1 MVEYWQSLL
10 LGPYIPHGHCYLWQP
25 GLVWLHLLSDALIAL
40 SYWMIAG
47 ALIYFVQKRPDV
59 PFKPLF
65 WLFAA
70 FIAACGATHLLG
82 VWTLWFPAY
91 WVSGTMKA
99 LTALVSLATA
109 LELVPRLPLA
119 LALPNATQLMDMN
132 RALQD
137 EIGERKQAEASL
149 RTAEQEVRQ
158 LNQTLEDRVQRRTA
172 QLEAA
177 KQQIE
182 TLLEQER
189 QARMTLQTTTT
200 NLEETA
206 ERLNLA
212 LSAAQMGSWDWQLDT
227 NTQVWSPQTEQ
238 IMGFEPGTVSHTA
251 EVWAERVHPEDLPRI
266 QALVD
271 DAIATQTEFVG
282 QYRMHWPDDTW
293 HWVSAY
299 GRVVSVKD
307 GRAQRLV
314 GIVQDITVA
323 KQAEL
328 DLQASERR
336 FRAVFEQAAVG
347 MARLDWQGH
356 WIQVNQ
362 KFCDI
367 LGYRPEE
374 LISRSFQSITH
385 EGDRLQDEYYYHQ
398 LLTEHTP
405 CQFEKRYLRKDGTP
419 LWTLVTASV
428 ESDEADRPLAFIAII
443 EDIEDRK
450 AAREELLRRADEMA
464 NTNLMLAHT
473 TAMLEQRNAELDQ
486 FAYVASHDLKAPLR
500 AISNLADW
508 IGEDLEGQIPAEN
521 RRQLDLLRSRVQRME
536 ALINGLLEYSRV
548 GRRQRSMVAVDLNL
562 LLDNVIDSLDPPE
575 QFKVEVPTDLPTLY
589 SHKTALGQVFA
600 NLINNAIKHHHCA
613 GEACPEGVGE
623 AWRGTVRITWQDQG
637 QWLEFAVADDGPG
650 IAPQYHD
657 KIFTIFQ
664 TLKARDD
671 FESTGVGLAVV
682 KKIVEAENG
691 RVWLTSTVGEGT
703 TFYFTWPFIKTPP
716 TQAKE
721 DLIDS
726 NS

>member
-1 MVEYWQSLL
+1 MIEDWQALVS
-10 LGPYIPHGHCYLWQP
+10 GPYIPHGHCYLWQP

-40 SYWMIAG
+40 SYWLIAG
-47 ALIYFVQKRPDV
+47 ALIYFVQRRPDV

-65 WLFAA
+65 WLFAT
-70 FIAACGATHLLG
+70 FIAACGATHLLS
-82 VWTLWFPAY
+82 VWTLWFPTY
-91 WVSGTMKA
+91 WVSGSVKA
-99 LTALVSLATA
+99 FTALVSLYTA

-132 RALQD
+132 QALQA
-137 EIGERKQAEASL
+137 EIGDRKQAEASL
-149 RTAEQEVRQ
+149 RTAETEVRQ
-158 LNQTLEDRVQRRTA
+158 LNATLEERVQRRTA
-172 QLEAA
+172 ELEAA

-189 QARMTLQTTTT
+189 RDRSTLQRAKDD
-200 NLEETA
+200 LQDTA

-212 LSAAQMGSWDWQLDT
+212 LSAAQMGTWDWHLDHETQL
-227 NTQVWSPQTEQ
+227 WSPQTER
-238 IMGFEPGTVSHTA
+238 IMGLEPGTVSQTA
-251 EVWAERVHPEDLPRI
+251 QVWAERVHPDDLPAI
-266 QALVD
+266 EGLVN
-271 DAIATQTEFVG
+271 DAIATQGEFVG

-293 HWVSAY
+293 HWISAY
-299 GRVVSVKD
+299 GRVVAVKD
-307 GRAQRLV
+307 GHSQRMV
-314 GIVQDITVA
+314 GVMQDITPA

-328 DLQASERR
+328 SLRASETR

-347 MARLDWQGH
+347 MARLDMQGH

-362 KFCDI
+362 KLCNI
-367 LGYRPEE
+367 LGYQPQD
-374 LISRSFQSITH
+374 LLGQSFQAITY
-385 EGDRLQDEYYYHQ
+385 EGDKPQDEYYHQQ
-398 LLTEHTP
+398 LLTGEQTS

-419 LWTLVTASV
+419 LWTLVTVSV
-428 ESDEADRPLAFIAII
+428 ESDDTHGPSALIAIL
-443 EDIEDRK
+443 ENIEDRK

-464 NTNLMLAHT
+464 NTNLVLAHT

-486 FAYVASHDLKAPLR
+486 FAYVTSHDLKAPLR

-508 IGEDLEGQIPAEN
+508 IGEDLGNQLPPEN
-521 RRQLDLLRSRVQRME
+521 QHQLDLLRSRVQRME

-548 GRRQRSMVAVDLNL
+548 GRRQRTIEAVDLSEL
-562 LLDNVIDSLDPPE
+562 LTNVVDSLAPPKS
-575 QFKVEVPTDLPTLY
+575 FGLDIAPDLPTLY

-600 NLINNAIKHHHCA
+600 NLINNAIKHHH
-613 GEACPEGVGE
+613 
-623 AWRGTVRITWQDQG
+623 RDQGTVRVTWRDQG
-637 QWLEFAVADDGPG
+637 KRIEFAVADDGPG

-703 TFYFTWPFIKTPP
+703 TFYFTWPFTKTPP
-716 TQAKE
+716 A
-721 DLIDS
+721 
-726 NS
+726 

>member
-1 MVEYWQSLL
+1 MVDYWQSLL
-10 LGPYIPHGHCYLWQP
+10 SGPFIPHGHCYLWRP

-40 SYWMIAG
+40 SYWTIAG
-47 ALIYFVQKRPDV
+47 ALVYLVQRRSDL

-70 FIAACGATHLLG
+70 FIAACGATHLLE
-82 VWTLWFPAY
+82 VWTLWFPTY
-91 WVSGTMKA
+91 WVSGAVKA

-119 LALPNATQLMDMN
+119 LALPNLTQLMDMN
-132 RALQD
+132 QALQS
-137 EIGERKQAEASL
+137 EISDRKQAEASL
-149 RTAEQEVRQ
+149 RAAEMEVRQ
-158 LNQTLEDRVQRRTA
+158 LNQTLEERVQHRTA
-172 QLEAA
+172 QLEEAN
-177 KQQIE
+177 QQIE

-189 QARMTLQTTTT
+189 RDRATLQRAKDD
-200 NLEETA
+200 LQDTA

-212 LSAAQMGSWDWQLDT
+212 LGAAQMGSWDWHLDSD
-227 NTQVWSPQTEQ
+227 TQIWSPQIER
-238 IMGFEPGTVSHTA
+238 ILGLEPGTTPQTA
-251 EVWAERVHPEDLPRI
+251 VVWAERVHPDDLPAIER
-266 QALVD
+266 LVQE
-271 DAIATQTEFVG
+271 AIATQGEFAG
-282 QYRMHWPDDTW
+282 QYRLRWPDNTM

-299 GRVVSVKD
+299 GRVVNAKD
-307 GRAQRLV
+307 GCSQRMV
-314 GIVQDITVA
+314 GVLQDITAA

-328 DLQASERR
+328 DLRASERR

-347 MARLDWQGH
+347 MARLNWEGQ

-374 LISRSFQSITH
+374 LINRSFQSITY
-385 EGDRLQDEYYYHQ
+385 EGDRLQDEYYYQ
-398 LLTEHTP
+398 KLITERTP

-419 LWTLVTASV
+419 LWTLATVSV
-428 ESDEADRPLAFIAII
+428 ESDDTDGPSAFIAII

-450 AAREELLRRADEMA
+450 AAREELLHRADEMA
-464 NTNLMLAHT
+464 NTNLVLAHT

-508 IGEDLEGQIPAEN
+508 IGEDLGNQLPPEN
-521 RRQLDLLRSRVQRME
+521 QRQLELLRSRVDRME

-548 GRRQRSMVAVDLNL
+548 GRRQRSIVAIDVNELLTNVVDSLAPPKSFVVDL
-562 LLDNVIDSLDPPE
+562 
-575 QFKVEVPTDLPTLY
+575 PTDLPTLY

-600 NLINNAIKHHHCA
+600 NLINNAIKHHH
-613 GEACPEGVGE
+613 
-623 AWRGTVRITWQDQG
+623 RDQGTVHISWRDRG
-637 QWLEFAVADDGPG
+637 KWLEFAIADDGPG

-682 KKIVEAENG
+682 KKIIEAEKG
-691 RVWLTSTVGEGT
+691 RVWLTSAVGEGT
-703 TFYFTWPFIKTPP
+703 TFYFTWPFTKTPP
-716 TQAKE
+716 AQ
-721 DLIDS
+721 D
-726 NS
+726 

>member
-1 MVEYWQSLL
+1 MVEYWQSLM

-25 GLVWLHLLSDALIAL
+25 GLVWLHLLSDALVAL

-47 ALIYFVQKRPDV
+47 ALVYFVQRRPDV

-70 FIAACGATHLLG
+70 FIAACGATHLLS
-82 VWTLWFPAY
+82 VWTLWFPTY
-91 WVSGTMKA
+91 WVSGTVKA
-99 LTALVSLATA
+99 VTALVSLATA

-119 LALPNATQLMDMN
+119 LALPNATQLMDLN
-132 RALQD
+132 QALQA
-137 EIGERKQAEASL
+137 EIGDRKQAEASL
-149 RTAEQEVRQ
+149 RTAELEVRQ
-158 LNQTLEDRVQRRTA
+158 LNQTLEERVQRRTA
-172 QLEAA
+172 QLEEA

-182 TLLEQER
+182 TLLAQER
-189 QARMTLQTTTT
+189 QARIALQSTTTD
-200 NLEETA
+200 LQETA

-227 NTQVWSPQTEQ
+227 DTQVWSPQTER
-238 IMGFEPGTVSHTA
+238 IMGFEPGTVAHTA
-251 EVWAERVHPEDLPRI
+251 EVWAERVHPQDLPGI
-266 QALVD
+266 QSLVD
-271 DAIATQTEFVG
+271 DAIASQTEFVG
-282 QYRMHWPDDTW
+282 QYRMRWPDDTW
-293 HWVSAY
+293 HWISAY
-299 GRVVSVKD
+299 GRVVAVKA
-307 GRAQRLV
+307 GRTQRLV
-314 GIVQDITVA
+314 GVVQDITVA

-328 DLQASERR
+328 DLQTSERR

-356 WIQVNQ
+356 WVQVNQ

-374 LISRSFQSITH
+374 LINRSFQSITY

-398 LLTEHTP
+398 LLTSHTP

-419 LWTLVTASV
+419 IWTLVTASV
-428 ESDEADRPLAFIAII
+428 ENDETDCPLAFIAII

-500 AISNLADW
+500 AISNLAEW
-508 IGEDLEGQIPAEN
+508 IGEDLEGQIPDEN

-536 ALINGLLEYSRV
+536 GLINGLLEYSRV

-562 LLDNVIDSLDPPE
+562 LLENVIDSLDPPE
-575 QFKVEVPTDLPTLY
+575 QFHVEVPTDLPTLY

-600 NLINNAIKHHHCA
+600 NLINNAIKHHHCLGEA
-613 GEACPEGVGE
+613 GSKGVGEACPQGD
-623 AWRGTVRITWQDQG
+623 RGTVRITWKNQG
-637 QWLEFAVADDGPG
+637 NWLEFAVADDGPG

-657 KIFTIFQ
+657 KIFAIFQ

-671 FESTGVGLAVV
+671 FESTGIGLAVV
-682 KKIVEAENG
+682 KKIVEAEKG
-691 RVWLTSTVGEGT
+691 RVWLTSTLGEGT
-703 TFYFTWPFIKTPP
+703 TFYFTWPFVKTQP
-716 TQAKE
+716 AADE
-721 DLIDS
+721 DPD
-726 NS
+726 